1 MKLFLWQWTFPV
13 KDCGTVPAEGE
24 KKTLQKEMA
33 NFVLML
39 LSHMMAEQFFK
50 VAGSSWRWCTVTV
63 RTNEKTVPGTD
74 PEDHE
79 TVPEDGEAVP
89 EDGEAVSWRWRNVP
103 EDDGMFLNIVK
114 RFLKMVEP
122 FLCVM

>member
-1 MKLFLWQWTFPV
+1 
-13 KDCGTVPAEGE
+13 
-24 KKTLQKEMA
+24 MA

-89 EDGEAVSWRWRNVP
+89 EDGEAVP
-103 EDDGMFLNIVK
+103 EDDGMFL
-114 RFLKMVEP
+114 KMTECSWI
-122 FLCVM
+122 L

>member
-1 MKLFLWQWTFPV
+1 
-13 KDCGTVPAEGE
+13 
-24 KKTLQKEMA
+24 
-33 NFVLML
+33 LML
-39 LSHMMAEQFFK
+39 LSQMMAEQFFK
-50 VAGSSWRWCTVTV
+50 VTGSSWRWCTVTV

-79 TVPEDGEAVP
+79 TVPEDGGA
-89 EDGEAVSWRWRNVP
+89 VP